1 MNEMIKPTQPT
12 AFRKSEPPLDLP
24 RGNLF
29 RRMLTAKA
37 VAVVRKSRFED
48 VVAELW
54 PSDRELAAVVKAA
67 SNPAMIAVPGWA
79 MELSHKVTADI
90 VQALGAASSGAQVL
104 GRSLLLMWDGAG
116 AIGVPGF
123 VASAANGGFVAD
135 GDPIPVRQFPDSSQ
149 TLLPHKLASIAVLTR
164 EMIDSS
170 NAEAIVGDTLIRS
183 AGLALDAVLFGNT
196 AATAAA
202 PAGIRN
208 GINALAASGNADAF
222 GAFFEDMST
231 LLNAVGAVGGN
242 GPFFIVSSIGRLA
255 SASGRYGSLKAEG
268 TDAMIIPVAS
278 AAVGADVVVIAPQAL
293 AAAISP
299 TPEMESANTGA
310 LLMDSVPTGA
320 LGSTGPERSLFQTDS
335 IALKMRWPASW
346 VLRNPAGVAWLT
358 PAWK

>member
-1 MNEMIKPTQPT
+1 MNEMTVPLQT
-12 AFRKSEPPLDLP
+12 FRKSEPPLDLP

-29 RRMLTAKA
+29 RRMLVARA

-48 VVAELW
+48 VALELW

-67 SNPAMIAVPGWA
+67 SAPAMTTVAGWA

-90 VQALGAASSGAQVL
+90 VQALGASSSGAKVL
-104 GRSLLLMWDGAG
+104 GGSLLLTWDGAG
-116 AIGVPGF
+116 SIGVPGF
-123 VASAANGGFVAD
+123 VASAANGGFVAE
-135 GDPIPVRQFPDSSQ
+135 GDPIPVRQFTDTGQ

-164 EMIDSS
+164 EMVESS
-170 NAEAIVGDTLIRS
+170 NAEVIIGDTLIRS
-183 AGLALDAVLFGNT
+183 AGLALDVVLFGNT

-222 GAFFEDMST
+222 GAFFEDMAT

-242 GPFFIVSSIGRLA
+242 GPFFIVSSIGRAA

-278 AAVGADVVVIAPQAL
+278 SAVGADIVVIAPQAL

-299 TPEMESANTGA
+299 TPDMETASTGT
-310 LLMDSVPTGA
+310 LLMDSAPTGTFGQA
-320 LGSTGPERSLFQTDS
+320 GPERSLFQSDS
-335 IALKMRWPASW
+335 IALKMRWPVSW
-346 VLRNPAGVAWLT
+346 VLRNSAGVAWLT

>member
-1 MNEMIKPTQPT
+1 MNELVIQTFK
-12 AFRKSEPPLDLP
+12 KSEPPLDLP

-29 RRMLTAKA
+29 RRMLVARA
-37 VAVVRKSRFED
+37 VAVVRKSRFEA

-67 SNPAMIAVPGWA
+67 SAPAMTTIPGWA
-79 MELSHKVTADI
+79 MELAHKVTAD
-90 VQALGAASSGAQVL
+90 VMQALGAASSGARVL
-104 GRSLLLMWDGAG
+104 GGSLLLTWNGAG
-116 AIGVPGF
+116 SLGVPGF
-123 VASAANGGFVAD
+123 VASAANGGFVAE
-135 GDPIPVRQFPDSSQ
+135 GDPIPVRQFSDTGQ

-164 EMIDSS
+164 EMVESS
-170 NAEAIVGDTLIRS
+170 NAEAIIGDTLVRS

-196 AATAAA
+196 VATPAA

-208 GINALAASGNADAF
+208 GIVALTASGNADAF
-222 GAFFEDMST
+222 GAFFEDMAT
-231 LLNAVGAVGGN
+231 LLNGVGQVGGN

-278 AAVGADVVVIAPQAL
+278 PAVGADVIVIAPQAL

-299 TPEMESANTGA
+299 TPDIETASTGT
-310 LLMDSVPTGA
+310 LLMDTVPTGTF
-320 LGSTGPERSLFQTDS
+320 GSTGPERSLFQSDS
-335 IALKMRWPASW
+335 IALKLRWPVSW
-346 VLRNPAGVAWLT
+346 VLRDARGVAWLT